1 MIYFDLFLW
10 SFYLCQAHANG
21 QNVFD
26 GIVNHIGLSEIT
38 YFGLMIIKGIIC
50 IIIVVLFYY

>member
-1 MIYFDLFLW
+1 MTYFYDLFI
-10 SFYLCQAHANG
+10 YICQAHANG